1 MFTTSSAKRLTANR
15 CAASTVIALLSM
27 LFATTASACPFCGTV
42 TQTLGE
48 EIGGSAAVVLAR
60 IVIDEAA
67 SEPEESTD
75 GTSIPAVQP
84 KTRFRVESVL
94 KGEERLAGAEEIE
107 VLFFGQPKPEATYL
121 VMAVDGPSLEWS
133 TPIVLTDDAVEYV
146 SQLLDLPEKGGD
158 RLEFFQE
165 FFEHTDPMLAQDAYD
180 EFAKAP
186 YAEVK
191 ELKDRMYHDKYVSWI
206 ENTEVTSSRRRLY
219 LTLLGIC
226 GSEADVPMLAEMIQ
240 SDNRETKT
248 ALDALIA
255 CYLTL
260 GGNDGMPLI
269 EELFLANADAEYT
282 DTYAAIMALRFHGQ
296 EEDKIDRERLLAAMR
311 LMLDRPTLADLVIPD
326 LARWED
332 WSVADRL
339 VTLYKEADTES
350 SWVRVPVIHYL
361 RALDNKVDAYLKEL
375 ADVDPDA
382 YKRANTFFPIQAAGK
397 PVPPA
402 AGTTVDASS
411 ETVDAVTDDNATEA
425 VDADTTITDS
435 ATADEAAEVAPSD
448 ADATDTTSQADPPTD
463 PAETE
468 QLAAAT
474 TDETTEPA
482 EPALAEE
489 PEAPAAEPAPTTETT
504 ASVPEDTASGNVTAA
519 AGDAATGERHA
530 ERHAAPDAFQSRLP
544 LLLPVAGVMLFA
556 IFALLLL
563 GGRQPN
569 QSN

>member
-1 MFTTSSAKRLTANR
+1 MFTTSSAKRLTVNR
-15 CAASTVIALLSM
+15 CAVASLFALLSM
-27 LFATTASACPFCGTV
+27 VIATTASACPFCGTV

-48 EIGGSAAVVLAR
+48 EMGGSAAVVLAR
-60 IVIDEAA
+60 IVIDEDAA
-67 SEPEESTD
+67 EPEATDD

-84 KTRFRVESVL
+84 KTRFRVEGVL
-94 KGEERLAGAEEIE
+94 KGEELLAGTDEIE
-107 VLFFGQPKPEATYL
+107 VLFFGQPKPDATYL
-121 VMAVDGPSLEWS
+121 VMAIDGPSLEWS
-133 TPIVLTDDAVEYV
+133 TPIVLTDEAVEYV

-165 FFEHTDPMLAQDAYD
+165 YFEHADPMLAQDAYD

-186 YAEVK
+186 YLEVK
-191 ELKDRMYHDKYVSWI
+191 ELKDRMYHDKYVGWI
-206 ENTEVTSSRRRLY
+206 ENTDVTSSRRRLY

-226 GSEADVPMLAEMIQ
+226 GSEADVPMLAEMIK

-260 GGNDGMPLI
+260 GGNDGMPLV

-361 RALDNKVDAYLKEL
+361 RAMQNKIDAHLKEL
-375 ADVDPDA
+375 AEIDPDA

-402 AGTTVDASS
+402 TDAADTSDAGAAGSDTADVTTASDDAP
-411 ETVDAVTDDNATEA
+411 DTDTAEADSTEA
-425 VDADTTITDS
+425 GADK
-435 ATADEAAEVAPSD
+435 AP
-448 ADATDTTSQADPPTD
+448 TTSQTDRPT
-463 PAETE
+463 AETE
-468 QLAAAT
+468 TNQLAAAT
-474 TDETTEPA
+474 A
-482 EPALAEE
+482 V
-489 PEAPAAEPAPTTETT
+489 PEAASVTPVPTGEADVPAPDSASPDSAESEGT
-504 ASVPEDTASGNVTAA
+504 APNTVS
-519 AGDAATGERHA
+519 AATGGEGHA
-530 ERHAAPDAFQSRLP
+530 DGHAMPDAFQSRLP
-544 LLLPVAGVMLFA
+544 LLVPVAGVMLFA
-556 IFALLLL
+556 VFALLLL

-569 QSN
+569 QTS